1 MFTVIDMDTHRR
13 MGLEE
18 MEKLCG
24 MLGLQHVPIEEKEKD
39 TLCALMLQGIFF
51 AATDVFSVC
60 V

>member
-24 MLGLQHVPIEEKEKD
+24 MLGLQHVPIEEKD

-51 AATDVFSVC
+51 AAPDVFSVC